1 VRLRESQGDRRP
13 AGHPGASSGIVRVLA
28 YEFFVVASDIFIVT
42 VNRVV
47 ANRRGAREIAPF
59 DIDIGIEDAPFPV
72 VGLPLQRA
80 LSRS

>member
-59 DIDIGIEDAPFPV
+59 DIGIEDAPFPV